1 MKLESN
7 KKTNNINNFIKG
19 RIIQSVSKKIKKV
32 LSAFW
37 AVKRYKVYKV
47 YSGAVN

>member
-37 AVKRYKVYKV
+37 AVKKYKGYKV
-47 YSGAVN
+47 YS